1 MCARA
6 VAFIHLYARRFAQA
20 ELDEPDDQLAALWAL
35 NLEQEQEYQAKVDT
49 PPGGPRFQ
57 KFMEEFQV
65 RGVRGGVL
73 SNCCAPSSRA
83 CARSA
88 RSLLIAEFACG
99 CAEGAAR
106 HRGGGGERSV
116 VAVSPDHA
124 VKDIRK
130 GMCLFGGPKSSPA
143 PPALRATQRLPPGT
157 ACRLRS
163 FRPAA
168 REREGWGSLEAR
180 ASLLT
185 LSSPPAVKNDLAS
198 RGNVNSSGHR
208 AELLGRGA
216 PRPMP
221 PQNFSTHAVNHL
233 MQDQGQGFA
242 RWRRRYAHMPD

>member
-157 ACRLRS
+157 VCRL
-163 FRPAA
+163 
-168 REREGWGSLEAR
+168 
-180 ASLLT
+180 
-185 LSSPPAVKNDLAS
+185 
-198 RGNVNSSGHR
+198 
-208 AELLGRGA
+208 
-216 PRPMP
+216 
-221 PQNFSTHAVNHL
+221 
-233 MQDQGQGFA
+233 
-242 RWRRRYAHMPD
+242 

>member
-83 CARSA
+83 CTRSA

-157 ACRLRS
+157 TCRLRS

-185 LSSPPAVKNDLAS
+185 LSSPPAVKMIQFLPAGAIMSIALDIAQSCLVAGRRASS
-198 RGNVNSSGHR
+198 RGPPPY
-208 AELLGRGA
+208 RGPA
-216 PRPMP
+216 
-221 PQNFSTHAVNHL
+221 AGLYV
-233 MQDQGQGFA
+233 
-242 RWRRRYAHMPD
+242 YE